1 MGSVEPLVRWRRS
14 RGDGLVA
21 LEAVDTALHGMA
33 GLAAGRVEGGWTGCG
48 RPPRLPVPALV
59 ARDRDR
65 GGDAM
70 TAAT

>member
-1 MGSVEPLVRWRRS
+1 M
-14 RGDGLVA
+14 A